1 MWPYI
6 CQFIDKLFHETI
18 EPAVK
23 GAHSHL
29 STFSFTKIDMGD
41 KPLRI
46 NGVKVYTE
54 NVDSRQIILDMQI
67 SFVGNTE
74 IDVEI
79 KKYFCR
85 AGVKSIQLNGT
96 MRVILE
102 PLIGDMPIIGAVS
115 LFFLRKPLLDI
126 NWTGIT
132 NILDIPGLNGL
143 SDTVISDIICNYLV
157 LPNRITV
164 PLVGDVQLAQ
174 LRFPM
179 PKGVLRIHFL
189 EAQDLI
195 GKDTFLKG
203 MIKGKSDPY
212 AVIHVGRHLFQTKTI
227 KENLNPKWKEVFEA
241 LVYENPGQQLEV
253 ELFDEDP
260 DKDDFLGSLMI
271 DLAEVHKEQSVD
283 EWFVLDEVATGKL
296 HLKLEWLT
304 LLPTPE
310 KLDQVLA
317 SIKAD
322 KGQAND
328 GLSSSLLIIYLD
340 SARSL
345 PSGKKVS
352 SDPNPFVQL
361 SVGHTT
367 YESKSGKKVSSD
379 PNPFVQL
386 SVGHTTY
393 ESKVRYKTNEP
404 VWEEAFTFLIH
415 NPKRQ
420 ELDIEIKDEKHAC
433 SLGTVNLPLI
443 NVMEAEEMTLTQR
456 FPIKSSGP
464 NSTLKLKLAL
474 RILSLDS
481 QQKSVSLDSQ
491 QKSGQP
497 SLVQVKKSPNF
508 TKDGKKA
515 QPTVSGKTDSNL
527 PATASTSSVDIN
539 RKPESY
545 ENPGASS
552 SSSQRLVDL
561 NKSSSNLNI
570 ASYPGSPTHLSAKEA
585 TPSIASD
592 ISHPYATQE
601 LRQRLRHMQ
610 NGTAPPHMPLG
621 QVQLT
626 VRHSSQRNRLIVV
639 VHACRN
645 LIAFSEAGSDP
656 YIRMYLLPDKRRSG
670 RRKTA
675 VVKKTLNP
683 VYDETFDFNVS
694 LIEVHRRTLDVAVK
708 NSGGF
713 LSKDK
718 GLLGKKDRSDPF
730 DLDELLQ
737 EFPKKQKE
745 ELWENLGKL
754 LTDVLLEF
762 PMEKWSCEID
772 EDSADEM
779 EVEGSADLKQTMS
792 VIEGVIM
799 VACASVR
806 VIDEDVTYGAL
817 LECAIILNG
826 ILDALP
832 KSQLFLQISIQR
844 LCESWW
850 EKGLEGKEELGKTA
864 FLMLLEKSL
873 LIKNSARNSEV
884 RANAALLFT
893 EAFPVRDPSF
903 DNEVMDSEIQR
914 QFEVL
919 FSLLEDPQ
927 PLVRSTGVLGVCR
940 IATKYWD
947 MIPPTILTDFLKK
960 LIDLASDVS
969 SADVRC
975 SVFKCM
981 AMVTENKLSHP
992 LLEQLLPALKNSLH
1006 DNSEKVRV
1014 AFVDLLQKIKAVRAA
1029 KFWKVCPMEH
1039 LLARLETDSRP
1050 VGRRIVNLLF
1060 NSFLPVNQSEE
1071 VWCER
1076 CVTLIQMNPMAAR
1089 KFYQYAHEHTA
1100 PTNIAK
1106 LMLTIR
1112 RCLNACI
1119 QRTAREDQ
1127 DDVENSN
1134 KENTSVLEHVLSIN
1148 DTASMAS
1155 LLEITVIL
1163 WRSIRKSLEMNKE
1176 ALAYTTSK
1184 FASVLPGYF
1193 RVFKEDRCIVP
1204 LILLASFMPAAAVPT
1219 FSCGVVSKLR
1229 SLEKGATE
1237 NQYSSLIDC
1246 LCQWGQVGHV
1256 LEVITDWLTEAM
1268 PLKQY
1273 NTDERTYLLLLENT
1287 AAWTIEKVLPFLINP
1302 ICEDEAS
1309 EQKTLV
1315 AKQAV
1320 EACLTVCKDVI
1331 MVGLAD
1337 PEFQGQILQ
1346 FSLTVLQAERGYMC
1360 LPLLLSVL
1368 KEITENCLALT
1379 VQNQNEDLL
1388 VLLNIAQNVFQK
1400 TLETAARR
1408 LRKQREE
1415 ALQLLHAAHVMLA
1428 DFINVVQ
1435 DWHAA
1440 NVLVL
1445 HGVFS
1450 TILAAVLV
1458 ELSHYLQKISH
1469 AKELTPPE
1477 TVQDLP
1483 PLSSTLLAIIM
1494 KSPSLIRSF
1503 LSELNESVDSE
1514 AVEGVVGL
1522 TAVLCIL
1529 TVVRQGKCKGSDI
1542 KSSAASVHIKLQKY
1556 YEVVADASDSIER
1569 AIYESALKIGND
1581 ILQP

>member
-1 MWPYI
+1 MSSQATSRGTESYRRESSLSGNNENSTTNRPAGSTSKKNSTADVKDLLEEEPKSGGLDITGVLLQFVKIFVIIFPVYVLGYFGLSFSWVLIGLVVFFWWRRNRGNKNSRLYRALAFLDHEENSVRQSIHSTDLPPWTVKHMWPYI

-54 NVDSRQIILDMQI
+54 NVDTRQIILDLQI

-85 AGVKSIQLNGT
+85 AGVKSIQLSGT

-212 AVIHVGRHLFQTKTI
+212 AVIQVGRHLFQTKTI
-227 KENLNPKWKEVFEA
+227 KENLNPKWKEIFEA
-241 LVYENPGQQLEV
+241 LVYENPGQQLEI
-253 ELFDEDP
+253 ELFDEDTDKDDFLGSGLSDTVISDIICNYLVLP
-260 DKDDFLGSLMI
+260 NRITVPLVGDVQLAQLRFPMPKGVLRIHFLEAQDLIGKDTFLKGMIKGKSDPYAVIQVGRHLFQTKTIKENLNPKWKEIFEALVYENPGQQLEIELFDEDTDKDDFLGSLMI
-271 DLAEVHKEQSVD
+271 DLAEVQKEQSVD

-310 KLDQVLA
+310 KLDQ
-317 SIKAD
+317 
-322 KGQAND
+322 
-328 GLSSSLLIIYLD
+328 
-340 SARSL
+340 
-345 PSGKKVS
+345 
-352 SDPNPFVQL
+352 
-361 SVGHTT
+361 
-367 YESKSGKKVSSD
+367 SGKKVSSD

-420 ELDIEIKDEKHAC
+420 ELDIEIKDEKHDC

-443 NVMEAEEMTLTQR
+443 NLMEAEEMTLTQR

-464 NSTLKLKLAL
+464 NSTIKLKLAL
-474 RILSLDS
+474 RILSLE
-481 QQKSVSLDSQ
+481 SQ

-508 TKDGKKA
+508 TKDGKKV

-527 PATASTSSVDIN
+527 PATASTSSMDIN

-552 SSSQRLVDL
+552 SSPQRLVDL

-601 LRQRLRHMQ
+601 LRQRLRHLQ

-683 VYDETFDFNVS
+683 VYDETFDFSVS

-718 GLLGKKDRSDPF
+718 GLLGK
-730 DLDELLQ
+730 
-737 EFPKKQKE
+737 
-745 ELWENLGKL
+745 
-754 LTDVLLEF
+754 
-762 PMEKWSCEID
+762 
-772 EDSADEM
+772 A
-779 EVEGSADLKQTMS
+779 
-792 VIEGVIM
+792 
-799 VACASVR
+799 
-806 VIDEDVTYGAL
+806 
-817 LECAIILNG
+817 
-826 ILDALP
+826 
-832 KSQLFLQISIQR
+832 
-844 LCESWW
+844 
-850 EKGLEGKEELGKTA
+850 
-864 FLMLLEKSL
+864 
-873 LIKNSARNSEV
+873 
-884 RANAALLFT
+884 
-893 EAFPVRDPSF
+893 
-903 DNEVMDSEIQR
+903 
-914 QFEVL
+914 
-919 FSLLEDPQ
+919 
-927 PLVRSTGVLGVCR
+927 
-940 IATKYWD
+940 
-947 MIPPTILTDFLKK
+947 
-960 LIDLASDVS
+960 LIDLTSEDINKGWTQCNLIAFSEAGSDPYI
-969 SADVRC
+969 R
-975 SVFKCM
+975 M
-981 AMVTENKLSHP
+981 Y
-992 LLEQLLPALKNSLH
+992 LLPDKRRSGRRKTAVVKKTLNPVYDETFDFSVSLIEVHRRTLDVAVKNS
-1006 DNSEKVRV
+1006 
-1014 AFVDLLQKIKAVRAA
+1014 
-1029 KFWKVCPMEH
+1029 
-1039 LLARLETDSRP
+1039 
-1050 VGRRIVNLLF
+1050 G
-1060 NSFLPVNQSEE
+1060 
-1071 VWCER
+1071 
-1076 CVTLIQMNPMAAR
+1076 
-1089 KFYQYAHEHTA
+1089 
-1100 PTNIAK
+1100 
-1106 LMLTIR
+1106 
-1112 RCLNACI
+1112 
-1119 QRTAREDQ
+1119 
-1127 DDVENSN
+1127 
-1134 KENTSVLEHVLSIN
+1134 
-1148 DTASMAS
+1148 
-1155 LLEITVIL
+1155 
-1163 WRSIRKSLEMNKE
+1163 
-1176 ALAYTTSK
+1176 
-1184 FASVLPGYF
+1184 G
-1193 RVFKEDRCIVP
+1193 
-1204 LILLASFMPAAAVPT
+1204 
-1219 FSCGVVSKLR
+1219 
-1229 SLEKGATE
+1229 
-1237 NQYSSLIDC
+1237 
-1246 LCQWGQVGHV
+1246 
-1256 LEVITDWLTEAM
+1256 
-1268 PLKQY
+1268 
-1273 NTDERTYLLLLENT
+1273 
-1287 AAWTIEKVLPFLINP
+1287 
-1302 ICEDEAS
+1302 
-1309 EQKTLV
+1309 
-1315 AKQAV
+1315 
-1320 EACLTVCKDVI
+1320 
-1331 MVGLAD
+1331 
-1337 PEFQGQILQ
+1337 
-1346 FSLTVLQAERGYMC
+1346 
-1360 LPLLLSVL
+1360 
-1368 KEITENCLALT
+1368 
-1379 VQNQNEDLL
+1379 
-1388 VLLNIAQNVFQK
+1388 
-1400 TLETAARR
+1400 
-1408 LRKQREE
+1408 
-1415 ALQLLHAAHVMLA
+1415 
-1428 DFINVVQ
+1428 
-1435 DWHAA
+1435 
-1440 NVLVL
+1440 
-1445 HGVFS
+1445 
-1450 TILAAVLV
+1450 
-1458 ELSHYLQKISH
+1458 
-1469 AKELTPPE
+1469 
-1477 TVQDLP
+1477 
-1483 PLSSTLLAIIM
+1483 
-1494 KSPSLIRSF
+1494 F
-1503 LSELNESVDSE
+1503 LSKDKGLL
-1514 AVEGVVGL
+1514 GKVG
-1522 TAVLCIL
+1522 
-1529 TVVRQGKCKGSDI
+1529 
-1542 KSSAASVHIKLQKY
+1542 Y
-1556 YEVVADASDSIER
+1556 
-1569 AIYESALKIGND
+1569 
-1581 ILQP
+1581 

>member
-1 MWPYI
+1 MSSHATSTGTESYRRESSLSGNNQNSTTNRPAGSSSKKNSTADVKDLLEEEPKSGGLDI
-6 CQFIDKLFHETI
+6 TGVLLQFVKIFVVIFPVYVLGYFGLSFSWVLIGLVVFFWWRRNRGNKNSRLYRALAFLDHEENSVRQSI
-18 EPAVK
+18 
-23 GAHSHL
+23 HSTDL
-29 STFSFTKIDMGD
+29 PPWVLWSDETKIELFGLSAKRYVWRKANTAHHPENTIPTVKHGGGSIMLWGCFSSAGTG
-41 KPLRI
+41 KLVRI
-46 NGVKVYTE
+46 EGKMDGAKYREILEE
-54 NVDSRQIILDMQI
+54 NLLH
-67 SFVGNTE
+67 FVGNTE

-164 PLVGDVQLAQ
+164 PLVGDVELAQ

-212 AVIHVGRHLFQTKTI
+212 AVIQVGRHLFQTKTI

-345 PSGKKVS
+345 PSVFEGNFGCGYLSERRASGLVFCENTASLYRALFRDPSEMKKHL
-352 SDPNPFVQL
+352 QKL
-361 SVGHTT
+361 
-367 YESKSGKKVSSD
+367 KSGKKVSSD

-393 ESKVRYKTNEP
+393 ESKVRYKTNDP

-443 NVMEAEEMTLTQR
+443 NLMEAEEMTLTQR

-474 RILSLDS
+474 RILSLE
-481 QQKSVSLDSQ
+481 SQ

-718 GLLGKKDRSDPF
+718 GLLGK
-730 DLDELLQ
+730 
-737 EFPKKQKE
+737 
-745 ELWENLGKL
+745 
-754 LTDVLLEF
+754 
-762 PMEKWSCEID
+762 
-772 EDSADEM
+772 A
-779 EVEGSADLKQTMS
+779 
-792 VIEGVIM
+792 
-799 VACASVR
+799 
-806 VIDEDVTYGAL
+806 
-817 LECAIILNG
+817 
-826 ILDALP
+826 
-832 KSQLFLQISIQR
+832 
-844 LCESWW
+844 
-850 EKGLEGKEELGKTA
+850 
-864 FLMLLEKSL
+864 
-873 LIKNSARNSEV
+873 
-884 RANAALLFT
+884 
-893 EAFPVRDPSF
+893 
-903 DNEVMDSEIQR
+903 
-914 QFEVL
+914 
-919 FSLLEDPQ
+919 
-927 PLVRSTGVLGVCR
+927 
-940 IATKYWD
+940 
-947 MIPPTILTDFLKK
+947 
-960 LIDLASDVS
+960 LIDLTSEDI
-969 SADVRC
+969 
-975 SVFKCM
+975 
-981 AMVTENKLSHP
+981 NKG
-992 LLEQLLPALKNSLH
+992 
-1006 DNSEKVRV
+1006 
-1014 AFVDLLQKIKAVRAA
+1014 
-1029 KFWKVCPMEH
+1029 W
-1039 LLARLETDSRP
+1039 T
-1050 VGRRIVNLLF
+1050 
-1060 NSFLPVNQSEE
+1060 
-1071 VWCER
+1071 
-1076 CVTLIQMNPMAAR
+1076 
-1089 KFYQYAHEHTA
+1089 
-1100 PTNIAK
+1100 
-1106 LMLTIR
+1106 
-1112 RCLNACI
+1112 
-1119 QRTAREDQ
+1119 
-1127 DDVENSN
+1127 
-1134 KENTSVLEHVLSIN
+1134 
-1148 DTASMAS
+1148 
-1155 LLEITVIL
+1155 
-1163 WRSIRKSLEMNKE
+1163 
-1176 ALAYTTSK
+1176 
-1184 FASVLPGYF
+1184 
-1193 RVFKEDRCIVP
+1193 
-1204 LILLASFMPAAAVPT
+1204 
-1219 FSCGVVSKLR
+1219 
-1229 SLEKGATE
+1229 
-1237 NQYSSLIDC
+1237 
-1246 LCQWGQVGHV
+1246 QWY
-1256 LEVITDWLTEAM
+1256 DLTEDGT
-1268 PLKQY
+1268 QQS
-1273 NTDERTYLLLLENT
+1273 
-1287 AAWTIEKVLPFLINP
+1287 V
-1302 ICEDEAS
+1302 
-1309 EQKTLV
+1309 
-1315 AKQAV
+1315 QA
-1320 EACLTVCKDVI
+1320 
-1331 MVGLAD
+1331 
-1337 PEFQGQILQ
+1337 
-1346 FSLTVLQAERGYMC
+1346 
-1360 LPLLLSVL
+1360 
-1368 KEITENCLALT
+1368 
-1379 VQNQNEDLL
+1379 
-1388 VLLNIAQNVFQK
+1388 
-1400 TLETAARR
+1400 
-1408 LRKQREE
+1408 
-1415 ALQLLHAAHVMLA
+1415 
-1428 DFINVVQ
+1428 
-1435 DWHAA
+1435 
-1440 NVLVL
+1440 
-1445 HGVFS
+1445 
-1450 TILAAVLV
+1450 
-1458 ELSHYLQKISH
+1458 
-1469 AKELTPPE
+1469 
-1477 TVQDLP
+1477 
-1483 PLSSTLLAIIM
+1483 
-1494 KSPSLIRSF
+1494 
-1503 LSELNESVDSE
+1503 
-1514 AVEGVVGL
+1514 
-1522 TAVLCIL
+1522 
-1529 TVVRQGKCKGSDI
+1529 
-1542 KSSAASVHIKLQKY
+1542 
-1556 YEVVADASDSIER
+1556 
-1569 AIYESALKIGND
+1569 
-1581 ILQP
+1581 